1 MRLTALKVAHENEE
15 IVMRWVNYSDESR
28 VLTVYNSEW
37 IANLKKSNVLEENW
51 EELQAVN
58 GNWEIEVKPFE
69 IITLESVQ

>member
-1 MRLTALKVAHENEE
+1 
-15 IVMRWVNYSDESR
+15 MRWVNDSDESR

>member
-1 MRLTALKVAHENEE
+1 
-15 IVMRWVNYSDESR
+15 MRWVNYSDESR

>member
-1 MRLTALKVAHENEE
+1 
-15 IVMRWVNYSDESR
+15 MRWVNYSDESR

-37 IANLKKSNVLEENW
+37 IANLKKRNVLEENW